1 MAGVNRVIRT
11 MRRSGDTVAPFFIG
25 LVIFGAL
32 ALKAGPAFE
41 WLKTQFLNRQEAANQ
56 ASEEQ
61 NRRKWCE
68 DVFESGS
75 INQADHTYCKDI
87 WKD

>member
-1 MAGVNRVIRT
+1 
-11 MRRSGDTVAPFFIG
+11 MRRASDATKKKFSLGTAVLFFIG

-41 WLKTQFLNRQEAANQ
+41 WLKTQFLNREAAANQ
-56 ASEEQ
+56 DSLEEQ
-61 NRRKWCE
+61 NRRKWCA
-68 DVFESGS
+68 DVFESDS
-75 INQADHTYCKDI
+75 ISQADHAYCTDI